1 MPLIAQLFA
10 LIAGFLHV
18 LFFYLESITFSRPAT
33 WGRFGIASQQDA
45 DTVGPMAFNQGFYN
59 LFLAIGIG
67 VGLLLVNAGNAS
79 AATAIVLF
87 ACASMVAAGTVLV
100 LSNRPLIRSA
110 AIQAVPPLI
119 AIVAAVALRS

>member
-10 LIAGFLHV
+10 LVAGLLHV
-18 LFFYLESITFSRPAT
+18 LFFYLESVTFSRPET

-45 DTVGPMAFNQGFYN
+45 ETVGPMAFNQGFYN

-67 VGLLLVNAGNAS
+67 LGLVLVNAGNAGAGS
-79 AATAIVLF
+79 AIVLF

-110 AIQAVPPLI
+110 AIQAVPPLM
-119 AIVAAVALRS
+119 AIVTAVAFRS